1 MNNIGTV
8 IKNAGK
14 ALVLSALISSMA
26 LLGVIF
32 NTDKDMGTVA
42 SIKQNVIDVEEDLK
56 KEYSEYSNVS
66 IYRNCVTLLDSKNYD
81 QAYIRDYYNSKHP
94 SRKTESGICW
104 AAAHTGVVKYYGV
117 KDSYKD
123 VGNSIMEIAYNNKLW
138 DGKNGFDFSNSAT
151 LLTKSFAK
159 YNVNK
164 KGNIDRYD
172 IYDELVSEVN
182 AGRVCIFKLKEHET
196 VGCGHTTFVIKYTKK
211 NLLGKKVNKQDEKEY
226 VVLNDT
232 WSNTHQYSY
241 FPEDEIETG
250 LTTRKNFGITKVRNK

>member
-14 ALVLSALISSMA
+14 ALVLSAIISSMA

-32 NTDKDMGTVA
+32 NTDKDM
-42 SIKQNVIDVEEDLK
+42 
-56 KEYSEYSNVS
+56 
-66 IYRNCVTLLDSKNYD
+66 
-81 QAYIRDYYNSKHP
+81 
-94 SRKTESGICW
+94 
-104 AAAHTGVVKYYGV
+104 
-117 KDSYKD
+117 
-123 VGNSIMEIAYNNKLW
+123 GNSIMEIAYNNKLW

-182 AGRVCIFKLKEHET
+182 AGRVCIFMLKEHET
-196 VGCGHTTFVIKYTKK
+196 VGCGHTTFVIKYTVYNSKT
-211 NLLGKKVNKQDEKEY
+211 VFE
-226 VVLNDT
+226 
-232 WSNTHQYSY
+232 H
-241 FPEDEIETG
+241 
-250 LTTRKNFGITKVRNK
+250 